1 MKMKRLISGFAAGV
15 LCAVAMSCAAVGAAD
30 TVKEYTGLISSDAP
44 AQGVAIAADASNNSW
59 KTLTIKGSDIAEGED
74 IISYNATEFKKVL
87 EIKDGTAIPAATFE
101 YEVTAPAS
109 DIKAT
114 FDNDGNPTT
123 LGVFK
128 GIGTDKI
135 VYKYENVNNNAF
147 VTNAVSGYVTMEDFT
162 IKYEPQVVVLPANAG
177 STGGSSLKG
186 ADDNVLINNIN
197 KADGLAGVD
206 TYYAIKTVQMDFT
219 ACGFKEPGIYRYYIQ
234 ETGNNVGIIND
245 YGVADNSNS
254 DEDPP
259 VPNTMNCWR
268 TLDVYVEDATYTVPG
283 AKQTDPGTKVNAL
296 KIAGYVMYVGKQ
308 TAGPK
313 AGDASVAQTTAALM
327 EDGLAHTNP
336 SGNGSANGVEI
347 AGAVKSEGIRNR
359 YNTGDL
365 SFEKIVTGNQ
375 ASRDKFF
382 KFTLTLTGDIADKIK
397 NTAVFVIDEE
407 STMAVVS
414 DWENVND
421 KPNDVTAFTKGTIF
435 TANNATVT
443 NGTQKIRYVSG
454 AQLKEG
460 YSFYL
465 QDGQRVKINGLP
477 CGVGYELQEVQDDY
491 VPSVEL
497 SEEGY
502 DYVTNDGANNQ
513 SKVKDSLNVKTGNDP
528 TATIAD
534 TCISGDVDITF
545 TNERKG
551 TIPTGVV
558 VSIAAPSAAAA
569 ALIGV
574 LVVLHVK
581 KKKED

>member
-15 LCAVAMSCAAVGAAD
+15 LCAVAMSCATVGAAD
-30 TVKEYTGLISSDAP
+30 TVKEYTGLISSETP
-44 AQGVAIAADASNNSW
+44 AQGAAIAAEASNDSC
-59 KTLTIKGSDIAEGED
+59 KTLTIDDSDIAEGED
-74 IISYNATEFKKVL
+74 IVSYNATEFKKVL

-147 VTNAVSGYVTMEDFT
+147 VTNAVSGYVTMQNFT
-162 IKYEPQVVVLPANAG
+162 IKYEPQVVVLPDNAG

-234 ETGNNVGIIND
+234 ETGDNVGVTND
-245 YGVADNSNS
+245 YSVTGD
-254 DEDPP
+254 D
-259 VPNTMNCWR
+259 NCWR

-283 AKQTDPGTKVNAL
+283 AQQTDPGTKVNAL

-308 TAGPK
+308 TEGPK
-313 AGDASVAQTTAALM
+313 AGDATAAEGNPVLM
-327 EDGLAHTNP
+327 EDGLSHTNP
-336 SGNGSANGVEI
+336 SGNGSVNGVEI
-347 AGAVKSEGIRNR
+347 EGAVKSEGIRNR

-382 KFTLTLTGDIADKIK
+382 KFTLTLTGDIAEDIED
-397 NTAVFVIDEE
+397 TAVFVIDEE
-407 STMAVVS
+407 STMAVVDGWANGS
-414 DWENVND
+414 EY
-421 KPNDVTAFTKGTIF
+421 PNDVTAFTKGAIF
-435 TANNATVT
+435 TANNASVNNDT
-443 NGTQKIRYVSG
+443 NIRYVSG
-454 AQLKEG
+454 TQLKAG

-465 QDGQRVKINGLP
+465 QDGQKVIVKGLP
-477 CGVGYELQEVQDDY
+477 YGVGYELQEVQDDY

-497 SEEGY
+497 SEEEGY
-502 DYVTNDGANNQ
+502 DYVTKDGANDQ
-513 SKVKDSLNVKTGNDP
+513 SKVEASLNVVTGNDP

-545 TNERKG
+545 TNEREG

>member
-15 LCAVAMSCAAVGAAD
+15 LCAVAMSCATVGAAD

-87 EIKDGTAIPAATFE
+87 EIKDGAAIPAATFK

-162 IKYEPQVVVLPANAG
+162 IEYEPQVVVLPDNAG

-234 ETGNNVGIIND
+234 ETGDNVGVTND
-245 YGVADNSNS
+245 YSVTGD
-254 DEDPP
+254 D
-259 VPNTMNCWR
+259 NCWR

-283 AKQTDPGTKVNAL
+283 AQQTDPGTKVNAL
-296 KIAGYVMYVGKQ
+296 KIAGYVMYAGKQ

-313 AGDASVAQTTAALM
+313 AGAASGAQTTAALM

-336 SGNGSANGVEI
+336 SGNGAANGVEI
-347 AGAVKSEGIRNR
+347 AGAVKSEGIRNL

-465 QDGQRVKINGLP
+465 QDGQKVIVKGLP
-477 CGVGYELQEVQDDY
+477 YGVGYELQEVQDDY

-497 SEEGY
+497 SEEEGY
-502 DYVTNDGANNQ
+502 DYVTKDGANDQ
-513 SKVKDSLNVKTGNDP
+513 SKVEASLNVVTGNDP